1 MREGFSYTYIAGDRH
16 TGHTGHVDLR
26 RFVVDRVKRVC
37 NDKEIAFQVYKPE
50 RLLAI
55 ARLMYDC
62 NDVPFHDELVI
73 IDGSDRMYLCCCIAF
88 APWLGKAYEI
98 TSGYNLERNFAA
110 WVDKATASLD
120 SEYDSDCD
128 DNRKLMQ
135 EAISAVCEKYFFD
148 VQAIPTTVV

>member
-16 TGHTGHVDLR
+16 TGPTDQVNLR
-26 RFVVDRVKRVC
+26 RFVVDRVKKIC
-37 NDKEIAFQVYKPE
+37 NAKEIAFQVYKPE

-55 ARLMYDC
+55 VRLMYDC

-98 TSGYNLERNFAA
+98 TSTYNFESNFAA

-120 SEYDSDCD
+120 SDYDSDCD
-128 DNRKLMQ
+128 DNKQIMQ
-135 EAISAVCEKYFFD
+135 KTILAVCEKYFFD
-148 VQAIPTTVV
+148 VQAIPATGV